1 MDSPNISSQRFR
13 VVIAGGGVAALEA
26 ALALRDLAGDLVTT
40 TLIAP
45 EEEFVYRPM
54 TVREP
59 FAYSAAMRYPI
70 AEIARDAGAELRVG
84 SLKSLDP
91 ARRTVQTETGEQLRY
106 DALLLGL
113 GARAQATYEPATTLD
128 DKRLDEVLHGL
139 VQDVE
144 GGYAQRV
151 AFVIPGRAGWPLPIY
166 ELALFTAR
174 RAYDMNVKL
183 AVTIATPEDAPL
195 AIFGDAVSAAVA
207 ELLERNGIT
216 TITSA
221 YCEVPDDFHVDI
233 HPGNQ
238 RLEVNRIV
246 ALPEL
251 FGPSLPEL
259 PGAPHGFIPVD
270 AHCQVAGVERVY
282 AAGDV
287 TDFAV
292 KHGGIAAQ
300 QADTATEAI
309 AALAGAP
316 IEPRPFHPVL
326 QGVLLGG
333 DKPLYLS
340 AEITGGRGSR
350 SQVSETPAWAPPT
363 KIAARYLAP
372 YLDKRDRA
380 EDGSACATS
389 MIRIV
394 LADDH
399 AVVRHGLR
407 LLLDGETDFEVVAEA
422 GDVEGAR
429 RYTHGHRPAVLVL
442 DLNMPGGSSL
452 TAIPEIRAQTPETQ
466 IVVLTMQD
474 EPEYAR
480 EALAGGAIG
489 YVLKEAADAEL
500 VQAVRLAAA
509 GEGYL
514 NPRLGARVAAQS
526 LDPPDDLSDR
536 ELDVLRLI
544 ALGYTNVEIA
554 GQTYLSVRT
563 VETHRSHIL
572 QKLRLSSRSELV
584 RYALDRG
591 LVEV

>member
-1 MDSPNISSQRFR
+1 
-13 VVIAGGGVAALEA
+13 
-26 ALALRDLAGDLVTT
+26 
-40 TLIAP
+40 
-45 EEEFVYRPM
+45 M

-70 AEIARDAGAELRVG
+70 AEIARDIGAELRADG
-84 SLKSLDP
+84 LKSLDP
-91 ARRTVQTETGEQLRY
+91 ARRTVQTEAGEQLRY

-113 GARAQATYEPATTLD
+113 GARAQASYEPATTLD

-139 VQDVE
+139 VEDVE
-144 GGYAQRV
+144 GGYAKRV
-151 AFVIPGRAGWPLPIY
+151 AFVIPGRVGWPLPIY

-174 RAYDMNVKL
+174 RAYDMNIKL

-207 ELLERNGIT
+207 QLLEQSGIT

-251 FGPSLPEL
+251 FGPSLHDL
-259 PGAPHGFIPVD
+259 PGALHGFVPVD

-300 QADTATEAI
+300 QAVTATEAI

-316 IEPRPFHPVL
+316 IEPKPFHPVL

-333 DKPLYLS
+333 DKPLYLT

-350 SQVSETPAWAPPT
+350 SQASHTPTWSPAT

-372 YLDKRDRA
+372 YLDERDRVTNRSA
-380 EDGSACATS
+380 TLVGAIEKTRTPVDSRAQGSPKS
-389 MIRIV
+389 VIRIV

-407 LLLDGETDFEVVAEA
+407 LLLDSETDFEVVAEA
-422 GDVEGAR
+422 GDVDGAR
-429 RYTHGHRPAVLVL
+429 RYAHGHLPAVLVL

-452 TAIPEIRAQTPETQ
+452 TAIPEIRAHTPETQ

-480 EALAGGAIG
+480 EALAAGAIG

-526 LDPPDDLSDR
+526 PDPPDDLSER

-554 GQTYLSVRT
+554 GRTYLSVRT
-563 VETHRSHIL
+563 VQTHRSHRWL
-572 QKLRLSSRSELV
+572 LR
-584 RYALDRG
+584 AA
-591 LVEV
+591 